1 MEIIIGEQ
9 LRKLRIKA
17 GMTQKDVAEK
27 LYIAESTY
35 RNYENGKAKPDLEI
49 IMKLI
54 DIFGTT
60 ADYLLLGVEP
70 PPKVRKDV
78 YELKIYKEEDR
89 VTVAGILN
97 KNGYATCFN
106 KRKRMENGKAIDYYV
121 LVKATENGDGLCEID
136 SEVHR

>member
-1 MEIIIGEQ
+1 MELTIGTQ
-9 LRKLRIKA
+9 LKKLRNAA
-17 GMTQKDVAEK
+17 GKTQKEIAES
-27 LYIAESTY
+27 LFMTESTY
-35 RNYENGKAKPDLEI
+35 RNYENDRVKPDLDT

-54 DIFGTT
+54 ELYGTT
-60 ADYLLLGVEP
+60 ADYLLLGIEP
-70 PPKVRKDV
+70 PPKTRKDV

-121 LVKATENGDGLCEID
+121 LVKAAENGDGMSDFD
-136 SEVHR
+136 SLL

>member
-1 MEIIIGEQ
+1 MEYVIGSQLKKLRNAAGKTQKEVAEQ
-9 LRKLRIKA
+9 LFI
-17 GMTQKDVAEK
+17 T
-27 LYIAESTY
+27 ESTY
-35 RNYENGKAKPDLEI
+35 RNYENDRVKPDLETV
-49 IMKLI
+49 MKLI
-54 DIFGTT
+54 QLFSTT
-60 ADYLLLGVEP
+60 ADYLLLGIEP

-106 KRKRMENGKAIDYYV
+106 KRKRVESGKAIDYYV

-136 SEVHR
+136 GGV

>member
-1 MEIIIGEQ
+1 MECTIGTQLKKLRNAAGKTQKEIAEQ
-9 LRKLRIKA
+9 LFI
-17 GMTQKDVAEK
+17 
-27 LYIAESTY
+27 IESTY
-35 RNYENGKAKPDLEI
+35 RNYENDRVKPDLDT

-54 DIFGTT
+54 QIFGTT
-60 ADYLLLGVEP
+60 ADYLLLGIEP

-136 SEVHR
+136 GGV